1 MYLQYIW
8 MIVSDDF
15 LPSPSL
21 MKLSTWVLC
30 FFHGKSACV
39 FYKFKSGALFL
50 SHLEG
55 YDLKGWEL
63 ILILHE
69 ELK

>member
-1 MYLQYIW
+1 

-21 MKLSTWVLC
+21 MNLSTWVLC
-30 FFHGKSACV
+30 FFHGQSACV
-39 FYKFKSGALFL
+39 FYKFKFFF

-55 YDLKGWEL
+55 YDQHLGLKGWEL